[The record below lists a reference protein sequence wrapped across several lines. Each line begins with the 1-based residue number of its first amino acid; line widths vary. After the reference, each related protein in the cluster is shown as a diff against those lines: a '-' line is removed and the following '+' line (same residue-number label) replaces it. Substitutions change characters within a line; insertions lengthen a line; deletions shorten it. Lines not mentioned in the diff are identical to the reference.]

1 MKRTLTTILLL
12 ALWLG
17 NFAFAQ
23 IQQSQDVICTSCITG
38 SGQDIANTISRVS
51 VYQYSDQFQL
61 AVRYNNG
68 SVEYIYLSEPVQSGD
83 YTQYLNVTIQG
94 SNGQVATGFWAVL
107 GMVGSQ
113 LYVVVKRDE
122 TIVIKMMLAP

>member
-1 MKRTLTTILLL
+1 
-12 ALWLG
+12 
-17 NFAFAQ
+17 
-23 IQQSQDVICTSCITG
+23 
-38 SGQDIANTISRVS
+38 